1 MENNKCTFLNIPP
14 VLDKLHTYLSRNGK
28 NVSL

>member
-1 MENNKCTFLNIPP
+1 MENNKFVNIPP

-28 NVSL
+28 NASL